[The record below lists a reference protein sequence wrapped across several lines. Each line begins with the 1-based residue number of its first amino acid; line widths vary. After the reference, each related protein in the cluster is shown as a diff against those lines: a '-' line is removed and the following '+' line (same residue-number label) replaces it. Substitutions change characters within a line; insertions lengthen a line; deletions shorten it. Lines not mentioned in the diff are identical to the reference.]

1 MTGFFFPTTDPGYKQ
16 AFLLVQALE
25 EPKDR
30 SFNRIFPSHDTLFVL
45 PDNLESHRVL
55 DAFETIS
62 KSP

>member
-1 MTGFFFPTTDPGYKQ
+1 MTGFFFPTIDPSYKQ

-30 SFNRIFPSHDTLFVL
+30 SFNWIFPSYNILFVL
-45 PDNLESHRVL
+45 LDNLESHRVL